1 LVRCAGRLSGHTR
14 PVWALPPALGWLQA
28 WVLEHL
34 PGPKLMSRDNLRSL
48 QVDAVAS
55 SRFPTLQALGIT
67 PASIEQARAQESG
80 DRDVLADL
88 QRWRA
93 APRAH

>member
-1 LVRCAGRLSGHTR
+1 
-14 PVWALPPALGWLQA
+14 
-28 WVLEHL
+28 
-34 PGPKLMSRDNLRSL
+34 MSRDNLRSL

-55 SRFPTLQALGIT
+55 GRFPTLQALGIT

-80 DRDVLADL
+80 DNEMLADL